1 MYMFSYNIVYVYLS
15 IVYKYIYI
23 YIHIVFPT
31 KMWII
36 DVICG
41 DLPPKDDTHLVTC
54 DYLSDDFEV
63 GKRMETELLTGD
75 IFQKQDGELMH
86 HSQMGVTSHVFFSAR
101 DSQTFPN

>member
-1 MYMFSYNIVYVYLS
+1 MSIFLSYTS
-15 IVYKYIYI
+15 IYIYI

-63 GKRMETELLTGD
+63 GKRMETELL
-75 IFQKQDGELMH
+75 
-86 HSQMGVTSHVFFSAR
+86 
-101 DSQTFPN
+101 NY